1 MIFKMRNTD
10 KRFDIIKSM
19 WIVGATGCALFKKYP
34 KRLIFNKINSAT
46 IHFNREKNIISVRLI
61 PQLITHA

>member
-1 MIFKMRNTD
+1 MIFKMRKTD

-34 KRLIFNKINSAT
+34 KRLIFNKFNSAT

-61 PQLITHA
+61 LQLITHA